1 MKVVVTGGAGFLGQ
15 RLIREVLQRGELT
28 DSRGERRRVDQVVA
42 VDQVGAPAQDRVRAL
57 VGDVGDVALIREAVL
72 GADSVVG
79 GSVFVTTSVP
89 PGSRVALR
97 PPDLTVRSKADAG
110 DFVI

>member
-1 MKVVVTGGAGFLGQ
+1 MKLYQGVTLGALSIPKDARGRVIRDTKRHPTVEDNVTVYANATVLGG
-15 RLIREVLQRGELT
+15 ET
-28 DSRGERRRVDQVVA
+28 
-42 VDQVGAPAQDRVRAL
+42 
-57 VGDVGDVALIREAVL
+57 VL

-97 PPDLTVRSKADAG
+97 PPEMTVRSKADAG